1 MRIRLSDHFGYK
13 KLLRFVFPT
22 ILMMIFTSIYGVVD
36 GLFISNFVGKSAFA
50 AVNFIMPFLMVL
62 GAVGF
67 MLGTG
72 GTAIVSQTLGEGD
85 EEKANRYFSFLVYF
99 TVAIGAVIALL
110 GEAFI
115 PQVTRLLGANEN
127 MFDDCVLYA
136 RIIMLAVPAFMLQ
149 NLFQA
154 FFTTA
159 EKPNLG
165 FAVTFAAGCTNMVLD
180 ALMVGVFKWGVAGA
194 AIATAISQLVGAV
207 IPLFYFGRKNGSLLR
222 LGKCAFYGKVLLKT
236 CTNGS
241 SEFVS
246 NISGSIVG
254 MVFNAQLM
262 RLAGE
267 NGVSAYGVM
276 MYVGFIYVAIFI
288 GYAIGTA
295 PIIGYNHGAKNHSE
309 LKSIFKKSLILMG
322 IFGVLMTVLAVV
334 LAPAISKLFVG
345 YDAELCEMTTK
356 AFYLFSLSFLFSG
369 FGIFGSSLFTA
380 LGSGSIS
387 ATISFLRTLV
397 FQIGSVLILPIFFD
411 VNGIWLSLLCA
422 DVLSTIVTVIFFL
435 AKRKKYH
442 FA

>member
-241 SEFVS
+241 SEFVG

-267 NGVSAYGVM
+267 DGVSAYGVM

-422 DVLSTIVTVIFFL
+422 DVLSTIVTVIFFF